1 MSVLVLLEM
10 KMKPENVDDLTDCL
24 KSELHATRGCDG
36 CNGLAFHRNQ
46 DDPNTMIA
54 VEDSD
59 SRQQYKKYL
68 AWRTD
73 RGDFEKLTGWMEG
86 DPSIRFFDKR
96 GRIAPSDC

>member
-10 KMKPENVDDLTDCL
+10 KMKPENVDDLTDFL
-24 KSELHATRGCDG
+24 KSELHATRGFDG
-36 CNGLAFHRNQ
+36 CNGLTFHRNQ

-54 VEDSD
+54 VEDWD
-59 SRQQYKKYL
+59 SRQQYEKYL

-86 DPSIRFFDKR
+86 DPSIRFFDNV
-96 GRIAPSDC
+96 GI